1 LERDCTRA
9 SSSSKRVGVGFRGV
23 EEVGG
28 GRGGGG
34 VDIFVDWRGGM
45 GGGEGFWG
53 SGCLRDV
60 SSEFKIFPVS
70 KRTSWVTGNMK
81 SLMNMDDECFNGYT
95 TMYWAP

>member
-34 VDIFVDWRGGM
+34 VDIFVRLEGRGF
-45 GGGEGFWG
+45 GG
-53 SGCLRDV
+53 
-60 SSEFKIFPVS
+60 
-70 KRTSWVTGNMK
+70 WVAQGV
-81 SLMNMDDECFNGYT
+81 
-95 TMYWAP
+95 